1 MEFLRTVIFSFSR
14 IRRFGRHAVGFK
26 QSMSRREV
34 IALDA
39 PGQEHFDCAPVVVA
53 GLGGMGFILSHEKVQ
68 MLFAE
73 IANRI
78 GRESFGEIP
87 EPQTHQVGVI
97 LGKLRPLSSFGFG

>member
-1 MEFLRTVIFSFSR
+1 
-14 IRRFGRHAVGFK
+14 
-26 QSMSRREV
+26 
-34 IALDA
+34 
-39 PGQEHFDCAPVVVA
+39 
-53 GLGGMGFILSHEKVQ
+53 MGFILSHEKVQ